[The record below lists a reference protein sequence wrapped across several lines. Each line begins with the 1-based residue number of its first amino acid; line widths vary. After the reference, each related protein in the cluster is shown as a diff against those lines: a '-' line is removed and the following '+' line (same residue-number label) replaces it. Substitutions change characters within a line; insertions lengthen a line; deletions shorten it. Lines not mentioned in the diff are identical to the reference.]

1 MTAYESSLTTASA
14 VELGERHSMSTYRTN
29 ESTKGDYAGARFKTD
44 PEEIRLVRKL
54 DTWIMPTLWLMYFL
68 NYIDRGSL
76 AQARLNH
83 LERDLNMHGE
93 NFNTAV
99 SILNVGYI
107 LMQVPS
113 NMLLTRVRPS
123 TYLSVVMFIWSAI
136 AGMKPSSF
144 GCDACNKRLC

>member
-1 MTAYESSLTTASA
+1 
-14 VELGERHSMSTYRTN
+14 
-29 ESTKGDYAGARFKTD
+29 
-44 PEEIRLVRKL
+44 
-54 DTWIMPTLWLMYFL
+54 MYFL

-83 LERDLNMHGE
+83 LESDLNMHGE

-113 NMLLTRVRPS
+113 NMLLTRVQPS
-123 TYLSVVMFIWSAI
+123 AYLSVVMFIWSAI

-144 GCDACNKRLC
+144 GCDACKKRLC